1 MAPTEPG
8 EDAPPNPLIEL
19 LEYNIDAQHDDS
31 PDACAGLV
39 TQLQATGEI
48 DYEDI
53 LDIQRQIS

>member
-1 MAPTEPG
+1 MTPTEPG

-19 LEYNIDAQHDDS
+19 LEYNINAQHDDS

-39 TQLQATGEI
+39 SQLQAQGEL
-48 DYEDI
+48 DWDDI